1 MNSSASLS
9 ILPLDHELNQVFSNK
24 KRNRP
29 YQLISMKTKSLLREE
44 FRKVKTIEIKWCNN
58 ILLKKIKDP
67 HPKSFLLQELSKK
80 TGLDKAKVQDWF
92 KYQRKAMQK
101 KGLDT
106 NVKSIKV
113 SFKRILVLK
122 SSKEKTQVQCPSQES
137 AWEIVQEKP

>member
-1 MNSSASLS
+1 MSSSASLP

-24 KRNRP
+24 KRNKR
-29 YQLISMKTKSLLREE
+29 YQLISMKTKSVLREE
-44 FRKVKTIEIKWCNN
+44 FRKVKPIENQMIFFK

-67 HPKSFLLQELSKK
+67 HPKSFSLQELSKK

-92 KYQRKAMQK
+92 KYQRKALKK

-113 SFKRILVLK
+113 SF
-122 SSKEKTQVQCPSQES
+122 
-137 AWEIVQEKP
+137 